1 MGLQHL
7 DLASY
12 RWYFQNSLLGCNHIM
27 ISDSPAT
34 IRYRSQ
40 RLPRVLLSTQPSV
53 SESYRCQV
61 GQISC
66 MQDSTRFVLGNLV
79 RIRASNRTARLSLFR
94 IQPPVGTAYYTC
106 FEWKVCAWCMFINQS
121 PRNCHRQFGPVCK
134 SRLCSQSV
142 RFFYLWI
149 HLQELSR
156 MVCLSKWS
164 GPYDVIPAPQWS
176 KIASPKIFIL
186 A

>member
-1 MGLQHL
+1 MCF
-7 DLASY
+7 Y
-12 RWYFQNSLLGCNHIM
+12 
-27 ISDSPAT
+27 
-34 IRYRSQ
+34 
-40 RLPRVLLSTQPSV
+40 LLSRLYQ
-53 SESYRCQV
+53 
-61 GQISC
+61 
-66 MQDSTRFVLGNLV
+66 NLIDV
-79 RIRASNRTARLSLFR
+79 RLVKSPVYRTAPDSSWVTWYGYAHRIERLVFHCSGFNHQWVLR
-94 IQPPVGTAYYTC
+94 TYYTC